1 MKGPHRR
8 FNPLTGEWV
17 FVAPQRTERPWQ
29 GALEAAVSREQLVA
43 YDSHCYLCPG
53 NTRASG
59 ERNPRYTSTYAF
71 PNDFPVFLPDL
82 PTAPPAQFPANPAAT
97 DVAAR
102 LFAASAQR
110 GVCRVLCF
118 SPRHDVTLSGL
129 SVAEIGAVIE
139 LWIAQVEELSRTWRF
154 VQVFENNGA
163 AMGASNPHPHG
174 QMWASD
180 FIPTEI
186 EKEWTRQRAWHQQFT
201 EPLLLRYAREESR
214 LRERIVLE
222 SAHWLIVV
230 PWWALWPY
238 EVLLLPQRARRAL
251 PELDGPERED
261 LAAALKELLT
271 GYDALFA
278 ASFPYSFG
286 WHGAPTG
293 AGAEWQ
299 LHAHIFPPLLRSA
312 SVRKFMVG
320 YEMFAEGQ
328 RDLSPEEAAERLRG
342 ALGGGRHG
350 ENRLRAE

>member
-1 MKGPHRR
+1 MRYPHRR

-17 FVAPQRTERPWQ
+17 FVSPQRTERPWL
-29 GALEAAVSREQLVA
+29 GAREPAATPAQLVA
-43 YDSHCYLCPG
+43 YDPGCYLCPG
-53 NTRASG
+53 NARASG

-71 PNDFPVFLPDL
+71 PNDFPAFLPE
-82 PTAPPAQFPANPAAT
+82 T
-97 DVAAR
+97 
-102 LFAASAQR
+102 ASARPTHSAADDGRAADASEPFFLQSAQH

-118 SPRHDVTLSGL
+118 SPRHDVTLAGL
-129 SVAEIGAVIE
+129 SVAEIRAVIE
-139 LWIAQVEELSRTWRF
+139 LWIAQVEELSRSWRF

-174 QMWASD
+174 QVWASD
-180 FIPTEI
+180 FIPTEP
-186 EKEWTRQRAWHQQFT
+186 EKEWMRQRAWHQQFA

-214 LRERIVLE
+214 LRERVVLE
-222 SAHWLIVV
+222 STHWLIVV

-251 PELDGPERED
+251 PELDVPERED
-261 LAAALKELLT
+261 LAAALKQLLT

-278 ASFPYSFG
+278 TSFPYSFG
-286 WHGAPTG
+286 WHGAPSG

-328 RDLSPEEAAERLRG
+328 RDLSPEEAAERLRH
-342 ALGGGRHG
+342 ALGARTF
-350 ENRLRAE
+350 R